1 MGIFGL
7 FDKKAKPVLGLDIS
21 STSVKLLELS
31 RHGDRYR
38 VETYAVKALPPNA
51 VVEKN
56 INDPEA
62 VAEVV
67 KAVVKMSKTR
77 LKHAAVAVAGSA
89 VITKVIDMPA
99 GLSEDAMED
108 QISFEADQYIPFP
121 LEEVNL
127 DFEVLG
133 ESPRSPDQV
142 EVLLAACR
150 RENVEARDALLQL
163 ADLIPEKVD
172 VEAYSMERAY
182 ELIAEQL
189 EDGEGQVVAIVDI
202 GATMT
207 TLSVLVDGKTVYTR
221 EQLFGGKQLTEEIQ
235 RRYGLSVEEAGLAK
249 KQGGLPDDYE
259 SEVLT
264 PFKEAVVQQVTRSLQ
279 FFFSASQYN
288 DVDYIIL
295 AGGVAS
301 MEGLTGLIE
310 EKLGTQTLV
319 ANPFAGMSVSS
330 RVNAVSLANDAPSL
344 MIATGLA
351 MRSFD

>member
-1 MGIFGL
+1 MGIFSFL
-7 FDKKAKPVLGLDIS
+7 DKKAKPVVGLDIS

-31 RHGDRYR
+31 RSGDRYR
-38 VETYAVKALPPNA
+38 VEAYSVKPLPPNA

-56 INDPEA
+56 IADPVA
-62 VAEVV
+62 VAEVIRSMV
-67 KAVVKMSKTR
+67 KQSKTK

-99 GLSEDAMED
+99 ELSEDAMES
-108 QISFEADQYIPFP
+108 QIAAEADQYIPFP
-121 LEEVNL
+121 LEEVAL
-127 DFEVLG
+127 DFEIQG
-133 ESPRSPDQV
+133 ISPRNPEQV

-150 RENVEARDALLQL
+150 RENVEVREQVL
-163 ADLIPEKVD
+163 AESGLIAEKVD
-172 VEAYSMERAY
+172 IEAYCMERAF

-189 EDGEGQVVAIVDI
+189 EDQEGQVVAIIDI

-207 TLSVLVDGKTVYTR
+207 TLSVLVDGKTIYTR
-221 EQLFGGKQLTEEIQ
+221 EQLFGGRQLTEEIQ
-235 RRYGLSVEEAGLAK
+235 RRYGLSREEAGLAK

-259 SEVLT
+259 MEVLA
-264 PFKEAVVQQVTRSLQ
+264 PFKDAVVQQVTRSLQ

-301 MEGLTGLIE
+301 LEGLVNVIE

-319 ANPFAGMSVSS
+319 ANPFARMSVSS
-330 RVNAVSLANDAPSL
+330 RVNAASLATDAPAL
-344 MIATGLA
+344 MVVTGLA

>member
-1 MGIFGL
+1 MGIFSFL
-7 FDKKAKPVLGLDIS
+7 DKKAKPVVGLDIS

-31 RHGDRYR
+31 RSGDRYR
-38 VETYAVKALPPNA
+38 VESYSVKPLPPNA

-56 INDPEA
+56 IADPAA
-62 VAEVV
+62 VAEVIRSMV
-67 KAVVKMSKTR
+67 KQSKTR

-99 GLSEDAMED
+99 ELSEDAMES
-108 QISFEADQYIPFP
+108 QIAAEADQYIPFP
-121 LEEVNL
+121 LEEVAL
-127 DFEVLG
+127 DFEIQGV
-133 ESPRSPDQV
+133 SPRNPEQV

-150 RENVEARDALLQL
+150 RENVEVREQVL
-163 ADLIPEKVD
+163 AESGLIAEKVD
-172 VEAYSMERAY
+172 IEAYCMERAF

-189 EDGEGQVVAIVDI
+189 EDQEGQVVAIIDI

-207 TLSVLVDGKTVYTR
+207 TLSVLVDGKTIYTR
-221 EQLFGGKQLTEEIQ
+221 EQLFGGRQLTEEIQ
-235 RRYGLSVEEAGLAK
+235 RRYGLSREEAGLAK

-259 SEVLT
+259 MEVLA
-264 PFKEAVVQQVTRSLQ
+264 PFKDAVVQQVTRSLQ

-301 MEGLTGLIE
+301 LEGLVNVIE

-319 ANPFAGMSVSS
+319 ANPFARMSVSS
-330 RVNAVSLANDAPSL
+330 RVNAASLATDAPAL
-344 MIATGLA
+344 MVVTGLA